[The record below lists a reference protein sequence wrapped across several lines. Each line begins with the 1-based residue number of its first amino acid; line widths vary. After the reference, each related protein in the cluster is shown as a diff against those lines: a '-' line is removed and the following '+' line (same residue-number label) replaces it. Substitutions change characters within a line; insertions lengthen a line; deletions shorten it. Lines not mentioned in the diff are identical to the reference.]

1 MKIDP
6 VFKIFILGLL
16 MGCVLISVCPVSA
29 EAVYEPGETIRY
41 QIKKMGIKA
50 GDAILEY
57 KGIVEDGGRQLVLL
71 VFKADGFNFYDEE
84 KIYAD
89 PETLLPVRVE
99 RDLNIFG
106 KKEKIIEY
114 YEQDPARVRIVKF
127 KKGKDAEEQ
136 VLTKEGPIDNLY
148 CFIYRYRSQGRFLE
162 GETMTLELPTKRVEI
177 KVVEKTSVKVGPGD
191 RAAFFMESVPSEYR
205 VWFGDDPG
213 RTPLRIDGA
222 VGFAKTQMIF
232 VSSDSGEQTAPK

>member
-1 MKIDP
+1 MKFDSA
-6 VFKIFILGLL
+6 FKIFVCGFF
-16 MGCVLISVCPVSA
+16 MGCAFIPVCSVSA
-29 EAVYEPGETIRY
+29 EAVYAPGETIRY

-50 GDAILEY
+50 GDAVLEY
-57 KGIVEDGGRQLVLL
+57 KGVVEDGGRELVLL
-71 VFKADGFNFYDEE
+71 VFTADGFNFYDEE

-106 KKEKIIEY
+106 KKEKIVEY
-114 YEQDPARVRIVKF
+114 YEQDAARVRVIKF

-136 VLTKEGPIDNLY
+136 VLAKEGPIDNLY
-148 CFIYRYRSQGRFLE
+148 CFIYRYRSQGRFLK
-162 GETMTLELPTKRVEI
+162 GETMTLELPTKSVEI

-232 VSSDSGEQTAPK
+232 VSSQPGEQAAP